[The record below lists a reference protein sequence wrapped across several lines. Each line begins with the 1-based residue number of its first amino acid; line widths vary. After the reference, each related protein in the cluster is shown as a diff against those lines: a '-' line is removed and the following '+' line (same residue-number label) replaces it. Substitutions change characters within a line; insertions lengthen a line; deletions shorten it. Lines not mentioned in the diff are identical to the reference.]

1 MIRLG
6 LHSVTNQ
13 IPFARGTPS
22 VEASWAFNAYA
33 GLGLR
38 EGVERVLA
46 QKRRGVRPILRVDY
60 APGQTC
66 QYFIVEAGSVRRLPG
81 DAGHGRF
88 TVQRAEPEG
97 RGRFCGGARR
107 RLHGGVYRPVSRCA
121 RLGVRDACARV
132 GGRGADAASVQRA
145 VAVGGVFLPAAVPSE
160 RAPHGFLVHGYAHPG
175 EPHTPEGWRFSY
187 NVIEAWNECLRHFP
201 ACRDKPVIVSEWNC
215 GTGGLTTADLTY
227 TGQVYGSRA

>member
-13 IPFARGTPS
+13 IPFAPGTPS

-66 QYFIVEAGSVRRLPG
+66 QYFIVEVGSVRRLPG

-107 RLHGGVYRPVSRCA
+107 RLHGRVYRPVSRCA

-160 RAPHGFLVHGYAHPG
+160 RAPTVFWCTATRTRASRIRP
-175 EPHTPEGWRFSY
+175 
-187 NVIEAWNECLRHFP
+187 
-201 ACRDKPVIVSEWNC
+201 RD
-215 GTGGLTTADLTY
+215 G
-227 TGQVYGSRA
+227 GSRTTSSRHGTSACATSRPAGTSRSSSPNGTAAPAA